1 MFPIRENFKN
11 RDCEMAKGK
20 TVFFCKEC
28 GYETSKWMG
37 QCPGCRQWNTLVEER
52 VTRSSEKKSLR
63 GTSAPRVTGIFQV
76 SMEKEDR
83 ISSGMP
89 ELDRVLGGG
98 IVRGSLTLVGGDP
111 GIGKST
117 LLLQVCRNLGNE
129 GRTVLYVSGEESLKQ
144 IKMRADR
151 LGGFQK
157 EIFLLCETDIR
168 AAADMIR
175 EKKPDMVV
183 VDSVQTMYSDEMTSA
198 AGSVSQVREVTS
210 ALMQVAKNEGIAVF
224 LVGHV
229 TKEGVVAG
237 PKTLEHMVDTVLYFE
252 GERNALY
259 RVLRGVKNRFGST
272 NEIGVFEMREQGLME
287 VSNPSRIMLDG
298 RPVNEAGSVV
308 VCSMEGS
315 RPLLLEIQ
323 ALISPTSFNIP
334 RRTTVGIDFNRLNLL
349 LAVLEKK
356 AGMQLGGC
364 DAYVNVAGGI
374 KLAEPAM
381 DLGIVC
387 AVISSYRNL
396 PVHPGTIIFGEVGL
410 TGEIRGVGHVEQ
422 RLRESVKMGFTRAI
436 LPATNLEG
444 LGAGIGDQI
453 ELFGVSNL
461 REVLQSLNL

>member
-1 MFPIRENFKN
+1 
-11 RDCEMAKGK
+11 MAKAK
-20 TVFFCKEC
+20 TVYFCKEC
-28 GYETSKWMG
+28 GYETAKWMG
-37 QCPGCRQWNTLVEER
+37 QCPGCGQWNSLVEEKVSR
-52 VTRSSEKKSLR
+52 TSEKKSR
-63 GTSAPRVTGIFQV
+63 RDKSAPEVTGIFQV

-83 ISSGMP
+83 ISSGMQ

-98 IVRGSLTLVGGDP
+98 IVKGSITLVGGDP

-117 LLLQVCRNLGNE
+117 LLLQICRNLGNE
-129 GRTVLYVSGEESLKQ
+129 GRKVLYVSGEESLKQ

-151 LGGFQK
+151 LGGFQR
-157 EIFLLCETDIR
+157 EIFLFCDTDIGT
-168 AAADMIR
+168 AADVIR

-183 VDSVQTMYSDEMTSA
+183 VDSVQTMYSDEITSA
-198 AGSVSQVREVTS
+198 PGSVSQVREVTS
-210 ALMQVAKNEGIAVF
+210 VLLQLAKTEGIAVF

-252 GERNALY
+252 GERNAVY

-287 VSNPSRIMLDG
+287 VTNPSQIMLDG
-298 RPVNEAGSVV
+298 RPVDEAGSVV
-308 VCSMEGS
+308 VCSMEGT

-323 ALISPTSFNIP
+323 ALISPSSLNIP
-334 RRTTVGIDFNRLNLL
+334 RRTAVGIDYNRLNLL

-381 DLGIVC
+381 DLGIAC

-396 PVHPGTIIFGEVGL
+396 PIHPGTIIFGELGL

-422 RLRESVKMGFTRAI
+422 RLRESLKMGFTRAI
-436 LPATNLEG
+436 LPRTNLEG
-444 LGAGIGDQI
+444 LSSGIRDQI
-453 ELFGVSNL
+453 DLYGVSSL
-461 REVLQSLNL
+461 REVLQTL

>member
-1 MFPIRENFKN
+1 
-11 RDCEMAKGK
+11 MAKGK
-20 TVFFCKEC
+20 TVYFCKEC
-28 GYETSKWMG
+28 GYETGKWMG
-37 QCPGCRQWNTLVEER
+37 QCPGCRQWNTLVEEK
-52 VTRSSEKKSLR
+52 VTGASGRKADRNL
-63 GTSAPRVTGIFQV
+63 SAPKVTGIFQV
-76 SMEKEDR
+76 SMDKEDR

-98 IVRGSLTLVGGDP
+98 IVKGSLTLVGGDP

-117 LLLQVCRNLGNE
+117 LLLQICRNLGNA

-157 EIFLLCETDIR
+157 EIFLFCETDIN
-168 AAADMIR
+168 AAVDAIR
-175 EKKPDMVV
+175 EKKPEMVV
-183 VDSVQTMYSDEMTSA
+183 VDSVQTMYSDELTSA

-210 ALMQVAKNEGIAVF
+210 LLMQLAKTEGTAVF

-252 GERNALY
+252 GERNAVY
-259 RVLRGVKNRFGST
+259 RILRGVKNRFGST
-272 NEIGVFEMREQGLME
+272 NEIGVFEMREQGLIE
-287 VSNPSRIMLDG
+287 VTDPSRIMLDG
-298 RPVNEAGSVV
+298 RPVEEAGSVV
-308 VCSMEGS
+308 VCSMEGT

-323 ALISPTSFNIP
+323 ALISPSSFNMP

-396 PVHPGTIIFGEVGL
+396 PVHAGTIIFGEVGL

-422 RLRESVKMGFTRAI
+422 RLRESLKMGFTRAI
-436 LPATNLEG
+436 LPVTNLEG
-444 LGAGIGDQI
+444 LSPDIRDRI
-453 ELFGVSNL
+453 ELYGVSNL
-461 REVLQSLNL
+461 REVLQTL